1 MEMEFFRNKKTA
13 FVLSGGVIK
22 AGAWHLGVALALEEL
37 GFVFKSNNTQGEHQ
51 LEIGTYVGSSAGSF
65 INAYLASGV
74 RPHQVVDSF
83 LKKSTTSKPRAIS
96 YKDLFTIKRPSV
108 GKTIWSK
115 LDPLS
120 DSPLLLRTFMSPLLK
135 IGGLFSTEG
144 LVKYLK
150 REVLLS
156 NSYDDYAADLFTVA
170 THLDHSRKLIF
181 GKYKYPN
188 PRHDVTSV
196 YKTGYPIGETVGASM
211 SVPFIYTPY
220 PLKTPDTDIVKY
232 YIDGEIRETLST
244 HIATDNGCENIIS
257 SWTHTPYHYQEEIGS
272 LVNYGLPIICIQA
285 IHLMIEKKIIDSRS
299 RKKTAR
305 DVINSLDLVLKENKI
320 PDQKRK
326 KILELMERKLNYN
339 PKVNFI
345 DIFPKHEDYKIFFK
359 NYFSLDPE
367 KAKIIVTAG
376 YNRTMEVIQKFS
388 GND

>member
-1 MEMEFFRNKKTA
+1 MDFFRNKKTA
-13 FVLSGGVIK
+13 IVLSGGVIK

-37 GFVFKSNNTQGEHQ
+37 GFVFKSNKTQGENQ
-51 LEIGTYVGSSAGSF
+51 LEISTYVGSSAGSF
-65 INAYLASGV
+65 INAYIASGV

-83 LKKSTTSKPRAIS
+83 LKKSSKEKPRAIS

-108 GKTIWSK
+108 GSSFWSK
-115 LDPLS
+115 LDPLG
-120 DSPLLLRTFMSPLLK
+120 DSPLLFKTFIAPLLK
-135 IGGLFSTEG
+135 INGLFSTEG

-150 REVLLS
+150 KEVLIS

-170 THLDHSRKLIF
+170 TQLDHSRKLIF

-196 YKTGYPIGETVGASM
+196 YKTGYPIAETIGASM

-220 PLKTPDTDIVKY
+220 PLRSPITDKFKY

-244 HIATDNGCENIIS
+244 HIAVDNGCENIIS
-257 SWTHTPYHYQEEIGS
+257 SWTHTPYHFQEEIGS

-285 IHLMIEKKIIDSRS
+285 IHLMIEKKIVDSRS
-299 RKKTAR
+299 KKKTAK
-305 DVINSLDLVLKENKI
+305 DVINSIDIVLKESNI

-326 KILELMERKLNYN
+326 KILDLMERKLNYN
-339 PKVNFI
+339 PRINFI

-359 NYFSLDPE
+359 NYFSLNPE
-367 KAKIIVTAG
+367 KTKIIVTAG
-376 YNRTMEVIQKFS
+376 YNRTMEVIKKYS
-388 GND
+388 GED